1 MELSKYGFIITRH
14 VNSMK
19 TNKYWN
25 ICIQSIR
32 RFYPS
37 ETYKIVVIDDNS
49 NKEFLKEF
57 DDYKNVTYIQS
68 EFIGRGELLP
78 YYYFYKNHFF
88 EKAVIIHDSVFF
100 QKRIKFEKINL
111 PILMLWH
118 FENEKKENVENS
130 KRISSVLKNNH
141 KIFEKLNDIDNF
153 VLKLKWNQD
162 DWVGCFGCQ
171 SFISYSFLC
180 YINEKYNL
188 FSLLS
193 VVKNRADRCCL
204 ERIMGIIF
212 CLNYPNKMNSL
223 LGSISTYMK
232 WGYSYEEFCRDKL
245 ARKKINVPLLKIW
258 TGR

>member
-1 MELSKYGFIITRH
+1 MDVANYGFIITRH
-14 VNSMK
+14 VNSEK

-37 ETYKIVVIDDNS
+37 EKYKIIVIDDNS
-49 NKEFLKEF
+49 NKEYLKEF
-57 DDYKNVTYIQS
+57 NHYENVYYIQS
-68 EFIGRGELLP
+68 EFPGRGELLP
-78 YYYFYKNHFF
+78 YYYYYKHYFF
-88 EKAVIIHDSVFF
+88 NNAVIIHDSVFF

-111 PILMLWH
+111 PIIPLWH

-130 KRISSVLKNNH
+130 KRLISVLKN
-141 KIFEKLNDIDNF
+141 KTPLFEKLTELDNF
-153 VLKLKWNQD
+153 TLKWNQD
-162 DWVGCFGCQ
+162 AWAGCFGCQ
-171 SFISYSFLC
+171 SYISHKFLSFIT
-180 YINEKYNL
+180 EKYNL
-188 FSLLS
+188 FSLLY
-193 VVKNRADRCCL
+193 VVKNRSDRCCL

-212 CLNYPNKMNSL
+212 CLNNPSKIFSL

-232 WGYSYEEFCRDKL
+232 WGYSFDDYCKDRL

>member
-1 MELSKYGFIITRH
+1 MDVAKYGFIITRH
-14 VNSMK
+14 VNSIK

-37 ETYKIVVIDDNS
+37 EKYKIIVIDDNS
-49 NKEFLKEF
+49 NKEFLKGF
-57 DDYKNVTYIQS
+57 DDYQNVTYIQS
-68 EFIGRGELLP
+68 EFPGRGELLP

-100 QKRIKFEKINL
+100 QKRIKFENIHT
-111 PILMLWH
+111 PIIPLWH

-130 KRISSVLKNNH
+130 KRLISVLKNN
-141 KIFEKLNDIDNF
+141 KNISEKFYELDNF
-153 VLKLKWNQD
+153 VLKWNQD

-171 SFISYSFLC
+171 CFISYRFLSF
-180 YINEKYNL
+180 ITEKYNL

-212 CLNYPNKMNSL
+212 CLNNPNKICSL

-232 WGYSYEEFCRDKL
+232 WGYSYDEYCRDRF